1 MRDDLT
7 VDQPLDAPGRLEALR
22 RALAESG
29 ISDLARDTFGMQ
41 RALHWLSATVA
52 EVAHASPS
60 IAFVLA
66 ARYTA
71 QRAIQ
76 ASVNQY
82 EVPTEATSG
91 AGSHLQLASPP
102 ASEPGAARVMVPWQF
117 NPEAVLLIDLDTRS
131 AALAN
136 KDALTFGD
144 EGMTRIG
151 LKDARTRSVILTGR
165 ADSVLDETGAMSA
178 VRDWSIFTSAV
189 SLGIAERALKAAE
202 AYAVERQQFGSNLV
216 SFAGIR
222 DLLVDMHMRVSS
234 VRALLDAALTPPDV
248 TSTVPLTVLAAAG
261 RTAVDVSL
269 DAIQIHGGYGYMD
282 EYPVAGLVRD
292 AISMR
297 ARSSGRRSV
306 TAAIASDRFR
316 GG

>member
-1 MRDDLT
+1 M
-7 VDQPLDAPGRLEALR
+7 
-22 RALAESG
+22 
-29 ISDLARDTFGMQ
+29 
-41 RALHWLSATVA
+41 
-52 EVAHASPS
+52 
-60 IAFVLA
+60 
-66 ARYTA
+66 
-71 QRAIQ
+71 
-76 ASVNQY
+76 
-82 EVPTEATSG
+82 
-91 AGSHLQLASPP
+91 
-102 ASEPGAARVMVPWQF
+102 
-117 NPEAVLLIDLDTRS
+117 
-131 AALAN
+131 
-136 KDALTFGD
+136 
-144 EGMTRIG
+144 
-151 LKDARTRSVILTGR
+151 RSVILTGR
-165 ADSVLDETGAMSA
+165 ADGVLDETGAFSA

-222 DLLVDMHMRVSS
+222 ALLVDMHMRVSS
-234 VRALLDAALTPPDV
+234 LRALLDAALTPPDV

-306 TAAIASDRFR
+306 TAAIASERFR

>member
-1 MRDDLT
+1 
-7 VDQPLDAPGRLEALR
+7 
-22 RALAESG
+22 
-29 ISDLARDTFGMQ
+29 
-41 RALHWLSATVA
+41 
-52 EVAHASPS
+52 
-60 IAFVLA
+60 
-66 ARYTA
+66 
-71 QRAIQ
+71 
-76 ASVNQY
+76 
-82 EVPTEATSG
+82 
-91 AGSHLQLASPP
+91 
-102 ASEPGAARVMVPWQF
+102 MVPWRF

-131 AALAN
+131 AALAT

-151 LKDARTRSVILTGR
+151 LKDARMRSVILTGR
-165 ADSVLDETGAMSA
+165 ADGVLDETGAFSA

-222 DLLVDMHMRVSS
+222 ALLVDMHMRVSS
-234 VRALLDAALTPPDV
+234 LRALLDAALTPPDV

-306 TAAIASDRFR
+306 TAAIASERFR